1 MGRRMV
7 EAGLENPARAAAPAF
22 TLRAPTT
29 EDGAA
34 IWELVRRCKP
44 LDENSCYAYLI
55 LCEHFSGTCVVAEKD
70 GEIIGFVSAYIPP
83 RKSDVVFVWQV
94 AVDERARGMGLA
106 GAMLD
111 EVIGRPACAG
121 VRYMETT
128 VSPGNV
134 ASETLFRKLAARRD
148 AVCNEKTLFT
158 GSHFGRAAHE
168 DEVLFRIGPLNGTGQ
183 SGTRKRQGQHFEG
196 EP

>member
-1 MGRRMV
+1 MGRRTV
-7 EAGLENPARAAAPAF
+7 EVGLENPASVAEPAF
-22 TLRAPTT
+22 TLRAPTP

-70 GEIIGFVSAYIPP
+70 GDIIGFVSAYIPP

-94 AVDERARGMGLA
+94 AVDQRARGMGLA
-106 GAMLD
+106 GAML
-111 EVIGRPACAG
+111 EEATGRPACTG

-134 ASETLFRKLAARRD
+134 ASETLFRKFAKRRGAACD
-148 AVCNEKTLFT
+148 EETLFT
-158 GSHFGRAAHE
+158 RSHFGSAAHE
-168 DEVLFRIGPLNGTGQ
+168 DEVLFRIGPLSANEQ
-183 SGTRKRQGQHFEG
+183 SGKRKR
-196 EP
+196 